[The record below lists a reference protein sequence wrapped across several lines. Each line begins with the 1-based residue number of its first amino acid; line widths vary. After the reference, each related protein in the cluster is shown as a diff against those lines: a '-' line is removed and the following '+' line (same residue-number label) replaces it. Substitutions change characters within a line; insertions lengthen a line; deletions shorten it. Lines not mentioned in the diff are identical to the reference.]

1 MESKTL
7 TEAAVLLRSNET
19 ELLRTV
25 VRMAG
30 RSQLSEERLIEILL
44 EAVCCLDARSN
55 HRCFQ
60 GYVRIDILYVY
71 ENPLHGR
78 HQFCW
83 ARVFPAIGGEWPRCH
98 GRLEKGPPKSHES
111 GPVRSG
117 GPAQSA

>member
-44 EAVCCLDARSN
+44 EAGISN
-55 HRCFQ
+55 GMRLNERDLHIVAMGLGR
-60 GYVRIDILYVY
+60 RINQNRAD
-71 ENPLHGR
+71 
-78 HQFCW
+78 
-83 ARVFPAIGGEWPRCH
+83 
-98 GRLEKGPPKSHES
+98 S
-111 GPVRSG
+111 GSVEYL
-117 GPAQSA
+117 